1 MIVDDFCANC
11 IFEHHKRDT
20 DNEEYLRIIRKRL
33 DERKPEESGPYLIYE
48 FQKLYEEM
56 FHHTVDY
63 TEEKKTFNDL
73 VLSLEDSIIQ
83 QLEKEEDPLLYSI
96 GYARAGNFIDYMATS
111 TVDSNDFLKQ
121 LRNIQLSSND
131 FITYQSF
138 LKQCENAKTFLLIAD
153 NCGEVVLDKIMLM
166 ELKKRFPHLTIY
178 ALVRGGD
185 ALNDVTVEDAKYV
198 GLDKVATIIST
209 GSPITGVVYEYL
221 TDEAKHILDTSDVI
235 LAKGQGNY
243 ESLSDHG
250 RHIFFSL
257 LCKCEF
263 FMNHF
268 NVPKLGGVF
277 VEETN

>member
-1 MIVDDFCANC
+1 
-11 IFEHHKRDT
+11 
-20 DNEEYLRIIRKRL
+20 
-33 DERKPEESGPYLIYE
+33 
-48 FQKLYEEM
+48 
-56 FHHTVDY
+56 
-63 TEEKKTFNDL
+63 
-73 VLSLEDSIIQ
+73 
-83 QLEKEEDPLLYSI
+83 
-96 GYARAGNFIDYMATS
+96 MATS

-166 ELKKRFPHLTIY
+166 ELKKRFPHLNIY
-178 ALVRGGD
+178 ALARGGE

-209 GSPITGVVYEYL
+209 GSPITGVVEEYL
-221 TDEAKHILDTSDVI
+221 TEEAKHILDTSDVI

-277 VEETN
+277 VEEF